1 VFGYGAWAFLF
12 GGSRGTDTGE
22 LGEKRVDDHI
32 YMSAEVYLIE
42 SYNPRT
48 AVAVGVCFR
57 LNQTVSRNAPWL
69 GDFLT
74 TVSEAVRAERV
85 RFLGGVFDCPC
96 EQAAELGRSCG
107 AMPPCPFAQW
117 F

>member
-1 VFGYGAWAFLF
+1 
-12 GGSRGTDTGE
+12 
-22 LGEKRVDDHI
+22 
-32 YMSAEVYLIE
+32 MSAEVYLNE
-42 SYNPRT
+42 SYNPRA
-48 AVAVGVCFR
+48 AVAVGACFR

-74 TVSEAVRAERV
+74 IVSEAVRAERV